1 MSELTREKIPGGCW
15 VPVFTL
21 ARHEKKLCA
30 TLRKAGVPVYLPL
43 KRHVNIQ
50 PVISK
55 GKNYCYKRV
64 LHVPMFPGY
73 LFVNVTP
80 ELGIELRYNRSVIRI
95 LEVGEAQEA
104 VLIEELKLIREL
116 EKYSEEQDID
126 VVGGLQR
133 GEHVKFTGGAF
144 AGWEGV
150 ILSAD
155 GKDGMVSVNICSIDT
170 SVLMKYPAAWC
181 ELCQ

>member
-1 MSELTREKIPGGCW
+1 MFELTLEKIPGGRW
-15 VPVFTL
+15 APVFTL
-21 ARHEKKLCA
+21 ARNEKKLCA
-30 TLRKAGVPVYLPL
+30 ALQKAGVPVYLPL

-73 LFVNVTP
+73 LFANVTP
-80 ELGIELRYNRSVIRI
+80 ELNTELRYNRSVIRV
-95 LEVGEAQEA
+95 LEVNETQEE
-104 VLIEELKLIREL
+104 VLIDELKLIQEL
-116 EKYSEEQDID
+116 EKFSEEQEID
-126 VVGGLQR
+126 VTGGLQR
-133 GEHVKFTGGAF
+133 GKRVKFTGGAF

-150 ILSAD
+150 ILSVD
-155 GKDGMVSVNICSIDT
+155 GKDGMISVNITSIDA

-181 ELCQ
+181 ERC

>member
-1 MSELTREKIPGGCW
+1 MPELKIEKISGGCW
-15 VPVFTL
+15 SPVFTL
-21 ARHEKKLCA
+21 ARNEKKLC
-30 TLRKAGVPVYLPL
+30 TMLQRAGVPVYLPL

-80 ELGIELRYNRSVIRI
+80 ELRTDLRYNRSVIRV
-95 LEVGEAQEA
+95 LDVDDCQEE
-104 VLIEELKLIREL
+104 VLIKELALIREL
-116 EKYSEEQDID
+116 EKFSEEEDID
-126 VVGGLQR
+126 VTSGLRR
-133 GEHVKFTGGAF
+133 GRRVKFIGGAF

-150 ILSAD
+150 VLAVD
-155 GKDGMVSVNICSIDT
+155 GKDGMVSVNITSIDT
-170 SVLMKYPAAWC
+170 SVLLKYPAAWC
-181 ELCQ
+181 ELCE

>member
-1 MSELTREKIPGGCW
+1 MPELTIEKISGGCW
-15 VPVFTL
+15 TPVFTL
-21 ARHEKKLCA
+21 ARNEKKLCT
-30 TLRKAGVPVYLPL
+30 TLQKAGVRVYLPL

-80 ELGIELRYNRSVIRI
+80 ELKVDLRCNHSVIRI
-95 LEVGEAQEA
+95 LEVGEVQ
-104 VLIEELKLIREL
+104 EELLIDELKMIREL
-116 EKYSEEQDID
+116 EKYSQEEDID

-133 GEHVKFTGGAF
+133 GKRIKFTGGAF

-150 ILSAD
+150 ILSVD
-155 GKDGMVSVNICSIDT
+155 GKDGMVSVNITSIDT
-170 SVLMKYPAAWC
+170 SVCLKYPIAWC
-181 ELCQ
+181 ERCD